1 MAREQGPLFLGF
13 PISPIRLAR
22 RCCACAGASPPPL
35 LLPLPPS
42 LSPVQRQRLRPCFP
56 CCPCLA
62 ASPSIS
68 PSPSLLPCC
77 RRCCACILTLYIY
90 EFFLRISL
98 VNGDIWAVAI
108 ENAIGRLLN
117 AFIVTNHKDSLLL
130 RQCAKE
136 ANYQHLQIIIYD
148 FDRPKLNIPRHMLPQ
163 TDHPTVLSV
172 LRTNNPTIVNVLV
185 DQVPLFLL
193 VLFLSAMLPNES
205 GSLIKGYT

>member
-1 MAREQGPLFLGF
+1 MYPKPDF
-13 PISPIRLAR
+13 PINDSPFPHSPRPPLLCLCRRLA
-22 RCCACAGASPPPL
+22 APL
-35 LLPLPPS
+35 LLPLPLS
-42 LSPVQRQRLRPCFP
+42 LFLP
-56 CCPCLA
+56 
-62 ASPSIS
+62 
-68 PSPSLLPCC
+68 PSPLSSGSDSVPASHAVPAWLLL
-77 RRCCACILTLYIY
+77 RRSRRRHPFSPAVAAAVPA
-90 EFFLRISL
+90 L

-117 AFIVTNHKDSLLL
+117 AFIVTDHKDSLLL